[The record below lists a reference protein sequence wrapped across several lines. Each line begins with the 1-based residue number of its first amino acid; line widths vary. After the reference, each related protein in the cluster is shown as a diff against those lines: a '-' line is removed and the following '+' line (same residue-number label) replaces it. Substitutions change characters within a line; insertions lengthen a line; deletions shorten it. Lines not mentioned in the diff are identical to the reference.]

1 MQSSTKV
8 PLHSA
13 KGDSAN
19 LNGAQACETL
29 ESPEDVQTGVDDL
42 ILDQIAGKVPLSTE
56 TVAADGNEGE
66 PNKTVDENGGKTG
79 TIANSQSK

>member
-29 ESPEDVQTGVDDL
+29 ESPEDVQTGVVDL
-42 ILDQIAGKVPLSTE
+42 IVPPSTE

-66 PNKTVDENGGKTG
+66 PNKTVDGNGGKTG